1 MAMHAVTLLVLSIV
15 SFGSPKAMAPHHFAG
30 SHVTAIRPAAPDK
43 VWTNDDVKTLRQQAP
58 ISIVGTVETFE
69 STTSFSAPDEMTTEL
84 RRYVKEQDP
93 EWYAQEIEAR
103 RIEIASA
110 EAQMA
115 QIAETEK
122 TGTGISGVVPLD
134 KNSPGILLPGT
145 IWVLEHEDIE
155 ARNEINELQDLGR
168 QSGIAAA
175 AWR

>member
-1 MAMHAVTLLVLSIV
+1 MHAVTLLVLSIF

-30 SHVTAIRPAAPDK
+30 GRVTAIRPAAPDK

-58 ISIVGTVETFE
+58 ISIIGTVEAFE
-69 STTSFSAPDEMTTEL
+69 STTSFSAPREMTAEP

-93 EWYAQEIEAR
+93 DWYAQEIEAR

-145 IWVLEHEDIE
+145 IWVLEQEDIE
-155 ARNEINELQDLGR
+155 ARKEINELQDLGR